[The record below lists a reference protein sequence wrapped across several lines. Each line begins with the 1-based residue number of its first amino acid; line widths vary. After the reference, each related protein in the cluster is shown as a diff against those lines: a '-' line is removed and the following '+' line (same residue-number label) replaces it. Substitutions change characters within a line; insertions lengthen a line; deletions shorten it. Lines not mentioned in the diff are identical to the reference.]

1 MVQPP
6 GPPPQVSPLE
16 AGTSPEPS
24 RLGKEREH
32 EIAENL
38 SPKEKSDR
46 PYKKP
51 ISDTLAQDRVPDEPS
66 ASNQPISDDQKIS
79 GDAVVEAENHHKKSE
94 DAVAAAKARFLARK
108 KAKV

>member
-6 GPPPQVSPLE
+6 GPLPQVSPLE

-51 ISDTLAQDRVPDEPS
+51 ISDTLDEPS